1 LIRTREE
8 LAAANRET
16 KKAEDAA
23 KEKVATADAAREAMQ
38 QQLESLT
45 KERDQSN
52 AKVESAD
59 AAREVMQQQLESLT
73 KERDQSNAKVESA
86 DAAREAMQQQLESLT
101 KERDQNNAT
110 GEELSRLK
118 GHCATVE
125 GHLKVEK
132 DLVAELKIH
141 VQVGVYYVSEC
152 TLSCFL

>member
-1 LIRTREE
+1 MIRTREE

-16 KKAEDAA
+16 KKAEGAA

-52 AKVESAD
+52 AKVESAG
-59 AAREVMQQQLESLT
+59 AAREV
-73 KERDQSNAKVESA
+73 
-86 DAAREAMQQQLESLT
+86 MQQQLESLT

>member
-1 LIRTREE
+1 LPSGFAAEQEREADLIRTREE

-16 KKAEDAA
+16 KKAEGAA
-23 KEKVATADAAREAMQ
+23 KEKVATADAAREA
-38 QQLESLT
+38 
-45 KERDQSN
+45 
-52 AKVESAD
+52 
-59 AAREVMQQQLESLT
+59 MQQQLESLT

>member
-23 KEKVATADAAREAMQ
+23 KEKVATADAAREA
-38 QQLESLT
+38 
-45 KERDQSN
+45 
-52 AKVESAD
+52 
-59 AAREVMQQQLESLT
+59 MQQQLESLT

>member
-1 LIRTREE
+1 MIRTREE

-52 AKVESAD
+52 AKVESAG
-59 AAREVMQQQLESLT
+59 AAREV
-73 KERDQSNAKVESA
+73 
-86 DAAREAMQQQLESLT
+86 MQQQLESLT

>member
-1 LIRTREE
+1 MIRTREE

-16 KKAEDAA
+16 KKAEGAA

-59 AAREVMQQQLESLT
+59 AAREV
-73 KERDQSNAKVESA
+73 
-86 DAAREAMQQQLESLT
+86 MQQQLESLT

>member
-1 LIRTREE
+1 MIRTREE

-16 KKAEDAA
+16 KKAEGAA
-23 KEKVATADAAREAMQ
+23 KEKVATADAAREA
-38 QQLESLT
+38 
-45 KERDQSN
+45 
-52 AKVESAD
+52 
-59 AAREVMQQQLESLT
+59 MQQQLESLT